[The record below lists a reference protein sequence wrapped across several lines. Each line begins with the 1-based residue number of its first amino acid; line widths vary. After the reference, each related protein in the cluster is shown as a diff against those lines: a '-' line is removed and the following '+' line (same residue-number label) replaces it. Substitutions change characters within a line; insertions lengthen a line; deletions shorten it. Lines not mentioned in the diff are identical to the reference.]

1 MPLVPLQDEAVL
13 LKEIAEGS
21 QKAFS
26 RLFYGY
32 QQQLGAFVQMV
43 TGLPEMAEEVVQ
55 DVFVQIWQ
63 KRSSLPEIEHFSS
76 WLFIVTKNKTL
87 NALRNQ
93 QLRQKKWQQYELDI
107 KSGLHQDLGHD
118 EDQEYY
124 DLLQE
129 AVEQLPPQQKRAFQL
144 RYQENLP
151 YAAIADSMNLSPDTV
166 KKYLYWAS
174 KFISEFIS
182 SRVMI
187 ALFMTTIIRP

>member
-129 AVEQLPPQQKRAFQL
+129 AVEQLPPPAEKGLSAPLSGKSAL
-144 RYQENLP
+144 RSNCGFYESFTR
-151 YAAIADSMNLSPDTV
+151 YC
-166 KKYLYWAS
+166 
-174 KFISEFIS
+174 
-182 SRVMI
+182 
-187 ALFMTTIIRP
+187 